1 MIIPIWGKRGCPL
14 LPESLRRAWATES
27 LPGWVARD
35 LNLPDGAD
43 YSFLGADVWSRG
55 GLSELPGQVKR
66 FLISALS
73 AGQSLVSDTRVLV
86 HPWPQTLSP
95 TTLPWSTRTT
105 NCLTNSGFL
114 TDTSRLS
121 TVTFGQLLAV
131 KGMGVM
137 SVLDFACVVEFAIH
151 IGEQAI
157 PTSVEIGGGC
167 AEVLVEAID
176 APWSPQISPQD
187 ARFADLL
194 SPGDQTIF
202 ERLERITV
210 EPQDP
215 PLAEFELA
223 QAIASVKVRMSQLEA
238 PTLEV
243 ALTTLVEQTTRLRG
257 RKLQALVRRLGFGG
271 EPPGTLEEAAS
282 LIGLTRERM
291 RQIQK
296 RFIDHL
302 PDHPVFMPQLDAA
315 IAMVREAAPITVN
328 RAAELLR
335 DRRVAAAPF
344 HAESLI
350 AAAEV
355 CRRPRP
361 FEIDYSSSVA
371 RVVLEDRRDFER
383 ACLSVACKQAGA
395 SGATNVQEV
404 IAEVGSKMPSN
415 LGGEDL
421 RRFLRGCSELEF
433 LTDEWFWHRDGAPD
447 RNRLRN
453 VTRKMLSVAS
463 PIHVNELR
471 EGAQRHFRIRGF
483 RGLARW
489 PLTTPPRAV
498 LEAFYRAHPEFAVD
512 SASLVSSAVQLD
524 YRTEL
529 NSTERV
535 LLDVLRSSPACLLDH
550 TSFGRACAAA
560 GMNPNTFSQY
570 LSSAPVIAHIGTDL
584 WSLRGIKVDAAS
596 VEALRQ
602 ANAARPREKRVI
614 DHGWTETG
622 DLWFASR
629 LPEVQSSL
637 VLSVPSAVRR
647 FVEGRQ
653 FPATDDSGLRAG
665 TVRVSS
671 EGTTSYGYSPFL
683 SRCGADQDDIL
694 LVVFR
699 LTEGTAALR
708 LISDEEL
715 EDLSPST

>member
-1 MIIPIWGKRGCPL
+1 
-14 LPESLRRAWATES
+14 
-27 LPGWVARD
+27 
-35 LNLPDGAD
+35 
-43 YSFLGADVWSRG
+43 
-55 GLSELPGQVKR
+55 
-66 FLISALS
+66 
-73 AGQSLVSDTRVLV
+73 
-86 HPWPQTLSP
+86 
-95 TTLPWSTRTT
+95 
-105 NCLTNSGFL
+105 
-114 TDTSRLS
+114 LS

-131 KGMGVM
+131 KAMGAM

-157 PTSVEIGGGC
+157 PAGLEIGGGC

-176 APWSPQISPQD
+176 APWSSQISPQD

-223 QAIASVKVRMSQLEA
+223 QTIASVKMRMSQLEV
-238 PTLEV
+238 PTLET
-243 ALTTLVEQTTRLRG
+243 ALTTLVEQTTRLHG

-271 EPPGTLEEAAS
+271 GSPATLEEAAS
-282 LIGLTRERM
+282 VIGLTRERM

-296 RFIDHL
+296 RFMDHV
-302 PDHPVFMPQLDAA
+302 PSHPIFMPQLDAA

-335 DRRVAAAPF
+335 DRHVAAAPF
-344 HAESLI
+344 HPESLV
-350 AAAEV
+350 AAAEI

-404 IAEVGSKMPSN
+404 VAEVGSKMPSS
-415 LGGEDL
+415 LGEEDL

-433 LTDEWFWHRDGAPD
+433 LTDEWFWHKDGKPD

-471 EGAQRHFRIRGF
+471 EGAQRHFRIRGS

-512 SASLVSSAVQLD
+512 SASLVSSVVQLD
-524 YRTEL
+524 YHTEL

-535 LLDVLRSSPACLLDH
+535 LLDVLRSSPARLLDH
-550 TSFGRACAAA
+550 TSFGRVCAAA

-570 LSSAPVIAHIGTDL
+570 LSSSPVIAHIGIDL

-602 ANAARPREKRVI
+602 ANAAKPREKRII
-614 DHGWTETG
+614 DHGWMETG
-622 DLWFASR
+622 DLWFAAR

-637 VLSVPSAVRR
+637 VLGIPSAIRR

-653 FPATDDSGLRAG
+653 FPATDESGLRAG

-671 EGTTSYGYSPFL
+671 EGTTSYGYGPFL
-683 SRCGADQDDIL
+683 VRCGADQDDIL

-699 LTEGTAALR
+699 LTEGAATLR
-708 LISDEEL
+708 LIGDEEL
-715 EDLSPST
+715 EDLSPGT